1 MSAGTSAQNF
11 DGGYDLRAAFPDYE
25 QYFAEWRFRSR
36 QAREQLPCLL
46 DVSYGERPRERV
58 DFFRATAQGPLL
70 VFIHGGYWRSLDKSD
85 FSFLAAP
92 FLEHGVSLAL
102 MNYTLFPG
110 TTMTKVVAEVRA
122 GFRWIANNAPS
133 VGISYST
140 VHLAGWSAGA
150 HLGSMIAVEGSC
162 DLSVQA
168 PVSFLAIS
176 GVYDLRPLLLTSA
189 NADLALDV
197 AEATANSPVHAK
209 TPPRTGS
216 TAILWGARETD
227 EFKRQSLLLHNAW
240 RGSIGELISMEIP
253 DEHHYGV
260 MHALGQD
267 GSTVFQI
274 ALKLLK
280 LPNA

>member
-1 MSAGTSAQNF
+1 MRRGTSVQNF
-11 DGGYDLRAAFPDYE
+11 DAGYDLRAAFPDYE
-25 QYFAEWRFRSR
+25 KYFAEWRFRSQ

-46 DVSYGERPRERV
+46 DVSYGERPRERI

-110 TTMTKVVAEVRA
+110 TTMSEVVAQVRS
-122 GFRWIANNAPS
+122 GFQWIANNAGS
-133 VGISYST
+133 IGISYSS

-150 HLGSMIAVEGSC
+150 HLASMIVVEDSC
-162 DLSVQA
+162 D
-168 PVSFLAIS
+168 VSLKTPASLLVIS

-189 NADLALDV
+189 NVDLALDA
-197 AEATANSPVHAK
+197 AEATGNSPLFAK
-209 TPPRTGS
+209 ALPRARATV
-216 TAILWGARETD
+216 ILWGARETD
-227 EFKRQSLLLHNAW
+227 EFKRQSALLHDAW
-240 RGSIGELISMEIP
+240 RGTIDELVSIEIP
-253 DEHHYGV
+253 DVHHYGA

-267 GSTVFQI
+267 GSMVFRT
-274 ALKLLK
+274 ALRLLNV
-280 LPNA
+280 LHA